1 LEFDA
6 DNLRRDFINGLACQ
20 DSVMNQPV
28 FPILWA
34 LGGLIIGALISWVL
48 AKSRRREALSAAEA
62 HSLQAATTLQIEL
75 SSVREKASRVPEL
88 ERELSAAQQALNSAN
103 ERKAALES
111 DLSRLPEL
119 EARRAQAVTAFEEAS
134 RAGSDLRGSVSRLT
148 AELAAERDNLASL
161 HGQWEELRTRFDGKC
176 TEANALTVEV
186 AQLRNTLDAERS
198 VSQEKLALLLDAK
211 VALTD
216 QFKSLANDILE
227 EKSKRFT
234 EQNQTNLGAL
244 LDPLKL
250 KITEFQT
257 KIEDT
262 YIKEGNERSALG
274 VELKHLKD
282 LNQQLSEDAKNLTRA
297 LRGSAKAQGTW
308 GEWILK
314 TVLDGSGLRK
324 GHEYVVQSN
333 LSREDGTRALPDV
346 IIHLPEG
353 RSLVIDSKVSLVAY
367 EAFAV
372 TENEAE
378 RTAAGKRHME
388 SIKGHIKG
396 LSGKNYQSL
405 YSLSSLDFVLLF
417 VPIEPAFMLA
427 VASDRD
433 LFMDAWNRNVLLV
446 SPSTLLFVVRT
457 VAHLWRQEAQ
467 SRNAQEIAKRGAEL
481 YDKFVGFV
489 EDMNSLGNRLK
500 QAQGHYDEAYNKL
513 SIGRG
518 NLVGQ
523 AQKLRQ
529 LGVKPSKSLA
539 PALVDGAYESDELP
553 FVLEEDVAIA
563 AVKTANGRA
572 LGDLS

>member
-1 LEFDA
+1 
-6 DNLRRDFINGLACQ
+6 
-20 DSVMNQPV
+20 MNAPSLLFAV
-28 FPILWA
+28 
-34 LGGLIIGALISWVL
+34 LGFVSGAVITWIIGR
-48 AKSRRREALSAAEA
+48 SRARETLAEA
-62 HSLQAATTLQIEL
+62 AAASLQISSQLQIEL
-75 SSVREKASRVPEL
+75 SLFKERASRVPEL
-88 ERELSAAQQALNSAN
+88 EEKLRENVQSLSAAN
-103 ERKAALES
+103 ERRAALES
-111 DLSRLPEL
+111 EALRLPEMHTARLRALEDL
-119 EARRAQAVTAFEEAS
+119 EAS
-134 RAGSDLRGSVSRLT
+134 SRLT
-148 AELAAERDNLASL
+148 ATLREQVSKLTAELTADRDTLGAL
-161 HGQWEELRTRFDGKC
+161 REELRDVKSQLTAKVD
-176 TEANALTVEV
+176 EAATQAVTLAE
-186 AQLRNTLDAERS
+186 LRNTLQSERANS
-198 VSQEKLALLLDAK
+198 EDKLNLLLEAK
-211 VALTD
+211 EVLAN
-216 QFKSLANDILE
+216 QFKALANDILE

-244 LDPLKL
+244 LDPLKT

-262 YIKEGNERSALG
+262 YVKEGNERTALG
-274 VELKHLKD
+274 VELKHLKE

-297 LRGSAKAQGTW
+297 LKGSAKAQGTW
-308 GEWILK
+308 GEWILEK
-314 TVLDGSGLRK
+314 VLEGSGLRRD
-324 GHEYVVQSN
+324 HEYVVQTSHT
-333 LSREDGTRALPDV
+333 REDGTRALPDV

-367 EAFAV
+367 EEFAV

-378 RTAAGKRHME
+378 RAAAGKRHMD

-405 YSLSSLDFVLLF
+405 YGLNSLDFVLLF

-500 QAQGHYDEAYNKL
+500 QAQSDYDDAFGKL
-513 SIGRG
+513 SLGRG

-553 FVLEEDVAIA
+553 FALEDDEPAPPSKSV
-563 AVKTANGRA
+563 NGRE
-572 LGDLS
+572 LGDTA

>member
-1 LEFDA
+1 
-6 DNLRRDFINGLACQ
+6 
-20 DSVMNQPV
+20 MNQPV

-34 LGGLIIGALISWVL
+34 LGGLIIGALISWVF
-48 AKSRRREALSAAEA
+48 AKSRQREALAAAEA
-62 HSLQAATTLQIEL
+62 GSLQAATTLQIEL
-75 SSVREKASRVPEL
+75 SSVRERASRVPEL
-88 ERELSAAQQALNSAN
+88 ERELIATQQSLNGAN

-111 DLSRLPEL
+111 DLTRLPEL
-119 EARRAQAVTAFEEAS
+119 EARRARAAAALEDAS
-134 RAGSDLRGSVSRLT
+134 RTGSELRESVSRLT
-148 AELAAERDNLASL
+148 AELVGERDNLVSL
-161 HGQWEELRTRFDGKC
+161 RVQWEELRTRFDGKC
-176 TEANALTVEV
+176 TEASALAVEV
-186 AQLRNTLDAERS
+186 AKLRNTLESERS
-198 VSQEKLALLLDAK
+198 VSQEKLALVLDAK
-211 VALTD
+211 IALTD

-234 EQNQTNLGAL
+234 EQNQTSLGAL

-262 YIKEGNERSALG
+262 YVKEGNERSALG

-297 LRGSAKAQGTW
+297 LRGSAKTQGTW
-308 GEWILK
+308 GEWILE

-367 EAFAV
+367 EEFAV

-378 RTAAGKRHME
+378 RAAAGKRHME

-405 YSLSSLDFVLLF
+405 YSLNSLDFVLLF

-467 SRNAQEIAKRGAEL
+467 SKNAQEIAKRGAEL

-500 QAQGHYDEAYNKL
+500 QAQSDYDDAFGKL

-553 FVLEEDVAIA
+553 FVLESDEPASPP
-563 AVKTANGRA
+563 KNANGRA
-572 LGDLS
+572 LGDLI

>member
-1 LEFDA
+1 MNDA
-6 DNLRRDFINGLACQ
+6 MPQ
-20 DSVMNQPV
+20 
-28 FPILWA
+28 ILWA
-34 LGGLIIGALISWVL
+34 ILGLVIGAAAGWVL
-48 AKSRRREALSAAEA
+48 VRSRQRQALAEA
-62 HSLQAATTLQIEL
+62 AAAAQQVSTQLQVEISSLKE
-75 SSVREKASRVPEL
+75 RASRIPEL
-88 ERELSAAQQALNSAN
+88 EANLAASIQSLNGAN

-111 DLSRLPEL
+111 EVQRLPEL
-119 EARRAQAVTAFEEAS
+119 ERIRVQVQEELDTAHRSMVTLKEQ
-134 RAGSDLRGSVSRLT
+134 VSRLT
-148 AELAAERDNLASL
+148 AELAADRDAVGALKLELQEVKVQLQHKVDEAASHSIELA
-161 HGQWEELRTRFDGKC
+161 E
-176 TEANALTVEV
+176 
-186 AQLRNTLDAERS
+186 LRNTLNNERS
-198 VSQEKLALLLDAK
+198 LSQEKLALLLDAK
-211 VALTD
+211 TALTD
-216 QFKSLANDILE
+216 QFKSLANEILE

-234 EQNQTNLGAL
+234 EQNQTNLSSL

-262 YIKEGNERSALG
+262 YVKEGNERTAVG

-308 GEWILK
+308 GEWILE

-324 GHEYVVQSN
+324 GHEYEVQS
-333 LSREDGTRALPDV
+333 SHEREDGTKALPDV

-367 EAFAV
+367 EEFAV

-378 RTAAGKRHME
+378 RTAAGRRHME

-405 YSLSSLDFVLLF
+405 YSLNSLDFVLLF

-427 VASDRD
+427 VASDKA

-489 EDMNSLGNRLK
+489 EDMNSLGQRLK
-500 QAQGHYDEAYNKL
+500 QAQGAFEDASGKL
-513 SIGRG
+513 SNGRG

-553 FVLEEDVAIA
+553 FVLDGDATNTPD
-563 AVKTANGRA
+563 KSANGRA
-572 LGDLS
+572 LGDLA

>member
-1 LEFDA
+1 
-6 DNLRRDFINGLACQ
+6 
-20 DSVMNQPV
+20 MNQLLPQIV
-28 FPILWA
+28 WA
-34 LGGLIIGALISWVL
+34 VLGLLIGAAVSWTL
-48 AKSRRREALSAAEA
+48 ARSRQRQALAEAAAEA
-62 HSLQAATTLQIEL
+62 LTTSTQLQVEMSSLKE
-75 SSVREKASRVPEL
+75 RASRIPEL
-88 ERELSAAQQALNSAN
+88 ESNLAASVHSLNVAN
-103 ERKAALES
+103 ERKATLES
-111 DLSRLPEL
+111 EVQRLPEL
-119 EARRAQAVTAFEEAS
+119 ERVRLQVQEDLDESLRSTVTLKEQ
-134 RAGSDLRGSVSRLT
+134 VSRLT
-148 AELAAERDNLASL
+148 AESVADRESLGSLRSELQAVKLELQEEAETAASQSIELAE
-161 HGQWEELRTRFDGKC
+161 
-176 TEANALTVEV
+176 
-186 AQLRNTLDAERS
+186 LRNTLSNERS
-198 VSQEKLALLLDAK
+198 TSQEKLNLLLDAK

-250 KITEFQT
+250 KITEFQS

-262 YIKEGNERSALG
+262 YVKEGNERSALG

-297 LRGSAKAQGTW
+297 LRGSVKAQGTW
-308 GEWILK
+308 GEWILE

-367 EAFAV
+367 EEFAV
-372 TENEAE
+372 TENEGE
-378 RTAAGKRHME
+378 RAAAGKRHIE
-388 SIKGHIKG
+388 SIKGHIRG

-405 YSLSSLDFVLLF
+405 YSLNSLDFVLLF

-427 VASDRD
+427 VASDKD

-489 EDMNSLGNRLK
+489 EDMNSIGTRLK
-500 QAQGHYDEAYNKL
+500 QAQSAYEDAHGKL
-513 SIGRG
+513 SSGRG

-539 PALVDGAYESDELP
+539 PALVDGAYETDELP
-553 FVLEEDVAIA
+553 FVVEADA
-563 AVKTANGRA
+563 AATLPANANGHASRN
-572 LGDLS
+572 LT

>member
-1 LEFDA
+1 
-6 DNLRRDFINGLACQ
+6 
-20 DSVMNQPV
+20 MNQPV

-34 LGGLIIGALISWVL
+34 LGGLIIGVLISWVL
-48 AKSRRREALSAAEA
+48 AKSRQREALAAAEA
-62 HSLQAATTLQIEL
+62 IAVQAATSLQIEL
-75 SSVREKASRVPEL
+75 SSVREKAARVPEL
-88 ERELSAAQQALNSAN
+88 ERELATTLQTLNSAN

-111 DLSRLPEL
+111 ELSRLPEL
-119 EARRAQAVTAFEEAS
+119 EGRRAQAAAAFEESS
-134 RAGSDLRGSVSRLT
+134 RAGSELHASVSRLD
-148 AELAAERDNLASL
+148 AELAAERDNLTAL
-161 HGQWEELRTRFDGKC
+161 RKQWEELRTQFDGKC
-176 TEANALTVEV
+176 TEANALTLEV
-186 AQLRNTLDAERS
+186 AQLRNTLESERS
-198 VSQEKLALLLDAK
+198 GSQEKLALLLDAK
-211 VALTD
+211 AALTD

-262 YIKEGNERSALG
+262 YVKEGNERSALG

-297 LRGSAKAQGTW
+297 LRGSAKTQGTW
-308 GEWILK
+308 GEWILE

-367 EAFAV
+367 EEFAV
-372 TENEAE
+372 TENESE

-405 YSLSSLDFVLLF
+405 YSLNSLDFVLLF

-433 LFMDAWNRNVLLV
+433 LFMEAWNRNVLLV

-467 SRNAQEIAKRGAEL
+467 SKNAQEIAKRGAEL

-489 EDMNSLGNRLK
+489 EDMNSIGTRLK
-500 QAQGHYDEAYNKL
+500 QAQSAYDDAHGKL
-513 SIGRG
+513 SSGRG

-529 LGVKPSKSLA
+529 LGVKPTKSLA

-553 FVLEEDVAIA
+553 FVLEGDPVQSPS
-563 AVKTANGRA
+563 TLGNGLANERA
-572 LGDLS
+572 Q

>member
-1 LEFDA
+1 
-6 DNLRRDFINGLACQ
+6 
-20 DSVMNQPV
+20 M
-28 FPILWA
+28 
-34 LGGLIIGALISWVL
+34 
-48 AKSRRREALSAAEA
+48 
-62 HSLQAATTLQIEL
+62 
-75 SSVREKASRVPEL
+75 
-88 ERELSAAQQALNSAN
+88 
-103 ERKAALES
+103 
-111 DLSRLPEL
+111 
-119 EARRAQAVTAFEEAS
+119 
-134 RAGSDLRGSVSRLT
+134 
-148 AELAAERDNLASL
+148 
-161 HGQWEELRTRFDGKC
+161 
-176 TEANALTVEV
+176 
-186 AQLRNTLDAERS
+186 
-198 VSQEKLALLLDAK
+198 
-211 VALTD
+211 
-216 QFKSLANDILE
+216 
-227 EKSKRFT
+227 
-234 EQNQTNLGAL
+234 
-244 LDPLKL
+244 KL

-274 VELKHLKD
+274 VELRHLKD

-308 GEWILK
+308 GEWILE

-367 EAFAV
+367 EEFAV

-378 RTAAGKRHME
+378 RTACAKRHME

-405 YSLSSLDFVLLF
+405 YSLNSLDFVLLF

-427 VASDRD
+427 VASDKD

-489 EDMNSLGNRLK
+489 EDMNSIGTRLK
-500 QAQGHYDEAYNKL
+500 QAQSAYDDAHGKL
-513 SIGRG
+513 SSGRG

-529 LGVKPSKSLA
+529 LGVKPTKSLA

-553 FVLEEDVAIA
+553 FVLEAEAPVSQP
-563 AVKTANGRA
+563 TNANGHA
-572 LGDLS
+572 AGNLT